1 MKLCVVDVRPGVQ
14 LVQMMLDADAAQT
27 TTNVLRGF
35 APKKVLALKRT
46 NIVSVLKKT
55 RVSYWNRLLTTI

>member
-1 MKLCVVDVRPGVQ
+1 MKLCVADVRPGVQ
-14 LVQMMLDADAAQT
+14 LVQMMLDADAAQI

-35 APKKVLALKRT
+35 APQKVLALKRT

>member
-1 MKLCVVDVRPGVQ
+1 MKPCVVDVRPGVQ

-27 TTNVLRGF
+27 TTNALRGLT
-35 APKKVLALKRT
+35 PQKVLALKRT
-46 NIVSVLKKT
+46 NIVSLLKKT